1 MSSCPSVSAPIL
13 ARWRSRVAQ
22 NRSSASEADGVKS
35 TSRCGSCRR
44 SPKVHS
50 QRPSK
55 SECRCPSRHAM
66 VVTGTTSGSGS
77 PVNARTSSTRST
89 LTLQSSAIFATDIPS
104 AACRATSA
112 YSLAGISG
120 APLSMTQAPG
130 PYARGVTAS
139 SRRRIDQLP
148 GAGSQR
154 YSSSPSPCSR
164 TSAISRAW
172 SNCSS
177 RMPSR
182 SVRGPS
188 PLIRSPLVVEPRA
201 NPGVRREANGSPR
214 GARPNSRRGTGAA
227 DHPWACSDFCSRLAA
242 IRSSSRI
249 AWACPLIRRLTL
261 PVVTSAVPTSDTG
274 MESPRTTS
282 ASGQSRSSAQ

>member
-1 MSSCPSVSAPIL
+1 
-13 ARWRSRVAQ
+13 
-22 NRSSASEADGVKS
+22 
-35 TSRCGSCRR
+35 
-44 SPKVHS
+44 
-50 QRPSK
+50 
-55 SECRCPSRHAM
+55 M
-66 VVTGTTSGSGS
+66 VVIGTTSGSGS

-89 LTLQSSAIFATDIPS
+89 LTLQSSAIFATDIPL
-104 AACRATSA
+104 ATCRATSA
-112 YSLAGISG
+112 YSFAGITG

-154 YSSSPSPCSR
+154 YSSSPSPRSR

-182 SVRGPS
+182 SVSGPS

-201 NPGVRREANGSPR
+201 TPGVRREANGSPG
-214 GARPNSRRGTGAA
+214 GARPNSRRVPGASG
-227 DHPWACSDFCSRLAA
+227 HPSDCSDSFARLSAS
-242 IRSSSRI
+242 RSSSRI
-249 AWACPLIRRLTL
+249 AWACPLVRRLTL
-261 PVVTSAVPTSDTG
+261 PVVNSAVPTSATG
-274 MESPRTTS
+274 MESPRTAS